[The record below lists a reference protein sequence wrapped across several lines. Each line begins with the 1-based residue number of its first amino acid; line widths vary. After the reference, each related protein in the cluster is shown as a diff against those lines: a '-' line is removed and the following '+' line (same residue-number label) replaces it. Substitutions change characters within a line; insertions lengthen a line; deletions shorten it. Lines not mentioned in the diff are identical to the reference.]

1 MYKFK
6 IDGADSAIR
15 EYLCKH
21 PNSKVAAKALN
32 GDCKAM
38 MELYEKLCGSQ
49 EFDIGPSDEA
59 YWILYEA
66 ANCKYT
72 PAMIRLAQVEM
83 CQGDKYLPD
92 GLNMLYE
99 AMQLG
104 DHDAQSKLFNEW
116 HIEVQEWANLKFGDV
131 DELDKYQEYAV
142 GFYYLRGICVDC
154 DKDKAASFLLR
165 SAVRDCK
172 EAEALLMEI
181 DPKGAQRK
189 IHDAKRQEYYEQ
201 GCNAED
207 EHSPLKALENYME
220 ALDLGEDRAFRL
232 ILRVVEENTDPL
244 QYEIESALKSCPK
257 YLKVDADDID
267 FTRQMNCVGVSD
279 MTDADVTRLLRIVQK
294 YNVLKECVDSVKDR
308 IRDFQDAIS
317 NPTEMAWDADD

>member
-1 MYKFK
+1 MYGFK
-6 IDGADSAIR
+6 TVEAEEAIR

-32 GDCKAM
+32 GDCLAM
-38 MELYEKLCGSQ
+38 MELYEKLCGPH
-49 EFDIGPSDEA
+49 EFEGGPSDA
-59 YWILYEA
+59 ASWILCEA
-66 ANCKYT
+66 SNCKYT

-83 CQGDKYLPD
+83 CQGDEYLPD

-104 DHDAQSKLFNEW
+104 DHDAQCKLFNEW
-116 HIEVQEWANLKFGDV
+116 HNEVQEWANLKSGDV
-131 DELDKYQEYAV
+131 DELDKAQEYAV

-154 DKDKAASFLLR
+154 DKDKATSFLLR
-165 SAVRDCK
+165 SAVHGCK
-172 EAEALLMEI
+172 EAMVLLQEI
-181 DPKGAQRK
+181 DSQGAQRK
-189 IHDAKRQEYYEQ
+189 INDAKRQEYYEQ

-207 EHSPLKALENYME
+207 EHNPVKALENYMK

-279 MTDADVTRLLRIVQK
+279 RADA
-294 YNVLKECVDSVKDR
+294 LKTSVR
-308 IRDFQDAIS
+308 GL
-317 NPTEMAWDADD
+317 